1 MLFSCLDLK
10 ATIGGKHHYLL
21 YCLAAA
27 MKPRMLLTLDEEGR
41 PLPVP
46 CRVGTAVDV
55 VAQAGRPKTITGE
68 YQRRG
73 RMLSYARAGG
83 PGGADGIRKPRGVMR
98 KPGSRGTNALCR
110 NLVLTVPISVVIK
123 SVSM

>member
-1 MLFSCLDLK
+1 MQCLHTHHTWLAGVSLAGVLAVLFSCLDLK

-27 MKPRMLLTLDEEGR
+27 IKPRMLLTLDTEGR

-55 VAQAGRPKTITGE
+55 VAQAGRPKTITGK
-68 YQRRG
+68 G
-73 RMLSYARAGG
+73 
-83 PGGADGIRKPRGVMR
+83 GVM
-98 KPGSRGTNALCR
+98 
-110 NLVLTVPISVVIK
+110 
-123 SVSM
+123 